1 MSSKNLYK
9 VLSEENLDSIINNN
23 LDKIIVIMY
32 SSLTCNWC
40 KKIKPFFITFSK
52 DNQDA
57 MFIYINMSE
66 YKPTTNKYTQNVTG
80 LPLFRYYYYKQVIA
94 EIVGC
99 NQESLVTTFNDLTT
113 KINNKRAEL
122 QKSITPFK
130 CTDTLVNK
138 ANALRAIYNMAFAHD
153 LPLPKLYDM
162 NTDIEELQS
171 IFKTLA
177 DVIRKHNAQIQEQQA
192 QEQKEQQLPI
202 YEPPPQSS
210 PSPPSSPIVHAT
222 PIQEIKN
229 EPTPIQELKDNNPV
243 QEVKRSAPFIQIKTD
258 DERTEKMKQIQKLNS
273 IKSFIENE
281 QLNKLQYLRN
291 IQKNKEKQEYYDRRN

>member
-32 SSLTCNWC
+32 SSPTCNWC

-57 MFIYINMSE
+57 MFIYINMPE

-130 CTDTLVNK
+130 CTDALVNK

-162 NTDIEELQS
+162 STDIEELQS

-177 DVIRKHNAQIQEQQA
+177 DVIRKHNAQIQEQQT
-192 QEQKEQQLPI
+192 QDVPVYEQPPVNNEPI
-202 YEPPPQSS
+202 SISNDTP
-210 PSPPSSPIVHAT
+210 
-222 PIQEIKN
+222 PIQ
-229 EPTPIQELKDNNPV
+229 EPTPIQELKNDTHV
-243 QEVKRSAPFIQIKTD
+243 QEVKKSAPFIQIKTD
-258 DERTEKMKQIQKLNS
+258 DERTEKIKQIQKLNS